1 MVAMIV
7 RHRVA
12 NYENWR
18 KVFDSMHDIRA
29 AHSWTGA
36 DVYRDVTDPNLVTI
50 VNHVT
55 DVDSAKRYGGS
66 QELRDGMAK
75 AGVLG
80 APDITFVSEAY

>member
-12 NYENWR
+12 NYESWR

-29 AHSWTGA
+29 AHSWTGSE
-36 DVYRDVTDPNLVTI
+36 VYRDATDPNLVTV
-50 VNHVT
+50 VNHVA
-55 DVDSAKRYGGS
+55 DVESAKRYGGS

-75 AGVLG
+75 AGVIST
-80 APDITFVSEAY
+80 PDITFLSEAY